1 MRRPHTLG
9 VQGADPQHG
18 VLESQTEGREIGVA
32 PRRGHDCDARGA
44 LRWRSSMRRHGRGRS
59 PCRRGRSDGMRIADF
74 NPRDSSRRPGGHPPT
89 SAGHPAR
96 DSAGQ
101 RRATTGH
108 RRTVTRH
115 GAVHRYRSRGQH
127 HGTRPDL
134 LAVPEAQHCQ
144 QQERE
149 VVRMQSSTHHV
160 LIMLTRCGLER
171 HRGHP
176 HRIRAGQN
184 RNSRRNGIAT
194 RRRRA
199 GCVPWCDVLT
209 MRNYRGVSH
218 LSRSRFVDR
227 GKDIPG
233 IAVLPRHATGSGP
246 FLP

>member
-1 MRRPHTLG
+1 MSRHRR
-9 VQGADPQHG
+9 D
-18 VLESQTEGREIGVA
+18 S
-32 PRRGHDCDARGA
+32 
-44 LRWRSSMRRHGRGRS
+44 S
-59 PCRRGRSDGMRIADF
+59 PCRRGRSDGMHISDF
-74 NPRDSSRRPGGHPPT
+74 NPADSSSGSRRHPST
-89 SAGHPAR
+89 SAGHPAG
-96 DSAGQ
+96 DAAGQ
-101 RRATTGH
+101 RRTTTGH
-108 RRTVTRH
+108 RHSVTRH
-115 GAVHRYRSRGQH
+115 RAAHRYRSWGQH

-134 LAVPEAQHCQ
+134 LAVPEGHHCQ

-149 VVRMQSSTHHV
+149 VMRMQSSTHHV

>member
-1 MRRPHTLG
+1 
-9 VQGADPQHG
+9 
-18 VLESQTEGREIGVA
+18 
-32 PRRGHDCDARGA
+32 
-44 LRWRSSMRRHGRGRS
+44 
-59 PCRRGRSDGMRIADF
+59 MRIPDF
-74 NPRDSSRRPGGHPPT
+74 NPAESSGRASRQPRTG
-89 SAGHPAR
+89 ACHPAG

-108 RRTVTRH
+108 RRPVTHH
-115 GAVHRYRSRGQH
+115 GTAHRYRRRGQH

-134 LAVPEAQHCQ
+134 LAVPEGHHCQ

-149 VVRMQSSTHHV
+149 VMRMQSSTHHV

-184 RNSRRNGIAT
+184 RNSRRDCIAI

-199 GCVPWCDVLT
+199 GCVPWSDVLT

-218 LSRSRFVDR
+218 LSRSWFVDR
-227 GKDIPG
+227 GKGIPR
-233 IAVLPRHATGSGP
+233 IADLLRHATGSGP